1 MPLVPSQDP
10 APSEPV
16 VLTPYVSVPS
26 STIFFSY
33 LRLEL
38 VLWSDEIA
46 GASRPPRIRLTQ
58 PNGAPP
64 QQASCSK
71 SEDGL
76 CCEITMEAMIDRACF
91 PENCAVD
98 IATGPYRVHLAVPEL
113 LARGFA
119 GQSRSLQP
127 DFKQRIVEAAAG
139 AATPPRLLDLG
150 GRNRS
155 GVDVEHR
162 SDYPEC
168 AVTAFDIVAD
178 PGVDVVG
185 DAHELSRYF
194 PPGTFDFVLCVS
206 VFEHLLMPWKVALEM
221 NTVMKPGAVAF
232 IHTHQTIGM
241 HDVPWDFL
249 RFSESCWPGLF
260 NTATGFEVLGTAVG
274 HYQHIVPRAWTE
286 RYARAESSG
295 GFESSAVL
303 VRKTGAARLAWDVRL
318 GEVLETRYPES

>member
-1 MPLVPSQDP
+1 MP
-10 APSEPV
+10 APPPPAEPV
-16 VLTPYVSVPS
+16 LLTPFVTVGASIV
-26 STIFFSY
+26 FFSY

-38 VLWSDEIA
+38 FVWSGEIA
-46 GASRPPRIRLTQ
+46 AEPGRPRIRLTQ
-58 PNGAPP
+58 QTGAPP
-64 QQASCSK
+64 QQVSCRTA
-71 SEDGL
+71 EDGSG
-76 CCEITMEAMIDRACF
+76 CAITLEAMIDRACF
-91 PENCAVD
+91 PEGCALD
-98 IATGPYRVHLAVPEL
+98 IAAGACRVHLALPEL

-127 DFKQRIVEAAAG
+127 AFKQHIVEAEAA

-155 GVDVEHR
+155 GADVEHR

-194 PPGTFDFVLCVS
+194 APATFDFVLCVS
-206 VFEHLLMPWKVALEM
+206 VFEHLLMPWQVALEM
-221 NTVMKPGAVAF
+221 NKVMKPGGVAF

-249 RFSESCWPGLF
+249 RFSDTSWPGFF
-260 NTATGFEVLGTAVG
+260 NEATGFDVLGTEVG
-274 HYQHIVPRAWTE
+274 HFQHIVPRAWTE
-286 RYARAESSG
+286 RYAGAEASG
-295 GFESSAVL
+295 GWESSAVL
-303 VRKTGAARLAWDVRL
+303 VRKTGEPRLTWDVRL
-318 GEVLETRYPES
+318 GEVIGTRYPEG